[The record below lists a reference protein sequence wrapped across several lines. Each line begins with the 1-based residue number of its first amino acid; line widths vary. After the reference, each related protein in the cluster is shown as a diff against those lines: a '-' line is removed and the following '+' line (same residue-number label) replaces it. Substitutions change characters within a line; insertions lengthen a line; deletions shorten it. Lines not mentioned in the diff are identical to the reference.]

1 MQTSDGTQA
10 NRDGSVNVPP
20 GATLDSSAY
29 TGRGSAHLAVTA
41 HLLAAGPPVEIEV
54 RFDGDVV
61 GTMSVDSTIART
73 WEVALDL
80 SDSRPR
86 AIRLKVA
93 SGIDNAPVLRI
104 EKVVLRQP

>member
-1 MQTSDGTQA
+1 
-10 NRDGSVNVPP
+10 
-20 GATLDSSAY
+20 
-29 TGRGSAHLAVTA
+29 LAVTA